1 MFKLQLTVK
10 MLNELILSL
19 YIEQKVFKALLDQRY
34 KEL

>member
-1 MFKLQLTVK
+1 MFKLKLTVK

-19 YIEQKVFKALLDQRY
+19 YIEQKAFKALLDQRY